1 MRLRRRLMVLCAAPT
16 FALAMEAAPPEAALL
31 EARPAAVPVTA
42 PAEPSAA
49 AATPA
54 PAPAPDAPPSAV
66 ERLKEIQRGIASW
79 YGQRFHGRKTASGEV
94 YDMEALTAA
103 HPTLPFGTVVRVESL
118 VNGKTVD
125 VRINDRGPHIRQ
137 RIIDLSR
144 GAARA
149 LGLIDA
155 GTGTKPVALSIVN
168 PQPEAEE
175 AQAARRTRNG
185 GIRALRRRP

>member
-1 MRLRRRLMVLCAAPT
+1 MRLGPCFAAALAAPVLA
-16 FALAMEAAPPEAALL
+16 FAMEAAPPEAALL
-31 EARPAAVPVTA
+31 DAAAVPAPAAA
-42 PAEPSAA
+42 PAEPAA
-49 AATPA
+49 AAAPTPA
-54 PAPAPDAPPSAV
+54 PAAPPSAV

-155 GTGTKPVALSIVN
+155 GTGTKPVVISIVD
-168 PQPEAEE
+168 PQPEAAEGE
-175 AQAARRTRNG
+175 PERRGRNT
-185 GIRALRRRP
+185 GIRAVPRRP

>member
-1 MRLRRRLMVLCAAPT
+1 
-16 FALAMEAAPPEAALL
+16 MEAAPPEAALL
-31 EARPAAVPVTA
+31 EARPAPTPVTT
-42 PAEPSAA
+42 PAEPASAA
-49 AATPA
+49 APA
-54 PAPAPDAPPSAV
+54 PVVVPDAPPSAV
-66 ERLKEIQRGIASW
+66 ERLKEIQRGVASW

-125 VRINDRGPHIRQ
+125 VRINDRGPYIRQ

-168 PQPEAEE
+168 PQAEADE
-175 AQAARRTRNG
+175 AQAPRRARHG
-185 GIRALRRRP
+185 GIRALPRRP